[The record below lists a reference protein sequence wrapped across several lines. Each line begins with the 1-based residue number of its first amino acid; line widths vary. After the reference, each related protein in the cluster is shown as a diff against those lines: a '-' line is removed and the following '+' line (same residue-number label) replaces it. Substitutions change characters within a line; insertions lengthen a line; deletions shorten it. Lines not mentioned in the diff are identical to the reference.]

1 MGLVN
6 RTIRLGEF
14 TSIEGVNHEVEG
26 KDFVIVDKINATH
39 YGNAGDD
46 EYLASSVKT
55 GRITT
60 ILPVQLRGAT
70 ILPGDEQR

>member
-1 MGLVN
+1 MGLIN
-6 RTIRLGEF
+6 RTIRIAEN
-14 TSIEGVNHEVEG
+14 TSIEGVDHETEG
-26 KDFVIVDKINATH
+26 RDFTVVDKINATH

-55 GRITT
+55 GRIAM
-60 ILPVQLRGAT
+60 ILPCYLKGAT